1 MTLKMTERESV
12 CVREWEESV
21 GWAGRDREGVLA
33 LSQTH
38 TLTGSHSCP
47 PLLSPPTLQRGEDVG
62 RGLPV
67 QTEAGRQAGRQWVGV
82 GQIGQ
87 REGEGRTAGK
97 PGDSET
103 GDLWGRDKQCSPVVS
118 ACPCRG
124 PHFRSS
130 YLRAGVSP
138 WHMAARSLGPELEL
152 EII

>member
-1 MTLKMTERESV
+1 MCERVGGERGVGGKGQRGSARTLSN
-12 CVREWEESV
+12 
-21 GWAGRDREGVLA
+21 
-33 LSQTH
+33 TH
-38 TLTGSHSCP
+38 THGLTLLPSP
-47 PLLSPPTLQRGEDVG
+47 PLPSNLAERRGRGERAASAD
-62 RGLPV
+62 R
-67 QTEAGRQAGRQWVGV
+67 GRQAGRQWVGV